1 MTFSGAASL
10 GGNITATILN
20 RNYQIEAVETP
31 DTYTILAKTFSDT
44 TLKFTNV
51 AATSSDSSNGGSSV
65 VATYQV
71 STTASSATEVRGWG
85 AGAWGSGPFGTG
97 ETSTEEFRLWTQQN
111 FGEDLI
117 FGPRGGRLYYWDAS
131 VDSPLET
138 RAVEL
143 STLANASDVPTIQNA
158 ILVSD
163 INRFVFCFGG
173 NTIGTSTQDPMLIR
187 WSDQESAVN
196 WTPAATNQA
205 GSLRLSRGTE
215 IVGAFQGR
223 QEVLVWTD
231 SSLYSLQYVGAGSG
245 VWGAQL
251 VGENISIASQ
261 NSVVYSNGV
270 AYWMGKDKF
279 YKYDGRT
286 QPLPCDL
293 RKHVFTDFNTEQ
305 YTQVFGGSNEAFH
318 EVWWFYCSSS
328 ATDIDKY
335 IIYNYLEDIWYYG
348 SMARSAWLDSG
359 LRNFPLAATYNGV
372 LVDHENGI
380 DDNETGTT
388 AAISSF
394 ITSAEFD
401 LDDGHQFMLMSRVLP
416 DVSFEGSTA
425 DSPAVAMTF
434 FGLGSSGSGYNN
446 PASESG
452 VNTGTITR
460 SATSPVE
467 VYTTQV
473 HTRVRG
479 RQMSLKIESSATGV
493 QWQLGA
499 PRLDMRPDGRR

>member
-1 MTFSGAASL
+1 M
-10 GGNITATILN
+10 
-20 RNYQIEAVETP
+20 
-31 DTYTILAKTFSDT
+31 
-44 TLKFTNV
+44 
-51 AATSSDSSNGGSSV
+51 
-65 VATYQV
+65 
-71 STTASSATEVRGWG
+71 
-85 AGAWGSGPFGTG
+85 
-97 ETSTEEFRLWTQQN
+97 
-111 FGEDLI
+111 
-117 FGPRGGRLYYWDAS
+117 
-131 VDSPLET
+131 
-138 RAVEL
+138 
-143 STLANASDVPTIQNA
+143 
-158 ILVSD
+158 
-163 INRFVFCFGG
+163 
-173 NTIGTSTQDPMLIR
+173 
-187 WSDQESAVN
+187 
-196 WTPAATNQA
+196 
-205 GSLRLSRGTE
+205 
-215 IVGAFQGR
+215 
-223 QEVLVWTD
+223 
-231 SSLYSLQYVGAGSG
+231 QYVGAGSG